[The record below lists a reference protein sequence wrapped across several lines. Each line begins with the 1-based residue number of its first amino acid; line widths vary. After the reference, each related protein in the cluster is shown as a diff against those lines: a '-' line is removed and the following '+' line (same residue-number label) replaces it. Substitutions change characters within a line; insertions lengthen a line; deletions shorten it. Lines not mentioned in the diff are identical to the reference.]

1 MSDESPK
8 ETLESFKNSFSYGSR
23 NDLNFKFLRGL
34 PDDQA
39 AKFFQ
44 ELLWK
49 LANAFDDGDYESLYQ
64 HVYEWQKRGYAG
76 EGKWQYDQGPFT
88 PIQKPISEHKLT
100 LIASSGH
107 FVAGDDPKP
116 FGVENMTQ
124 EEAIVR
130 INDFIKSG
138 PTLSA
143 IPVDTPVEQLRVRHG
158 GYDIRGPLADP
169 NVALPIERLRELVS
183 EGAIGEL
190 APNAYSF
197 VGATSQLKLIKEA
210 GPAWVELLQ
219 VQQVDAAVLIPL

>member
-1 MSDESPK
+1 MSDESPR

-88 PIQKPISEHKLT
+88 PLQKPISEHKLA
-100 LIASSGH
+100 LLASSGH

-130 INDFIKSG
+130 INDFIKSE

-158 GYDIRGPLADP
+158 GYDIRGALADP
-169 NVALPIERLRELVS
+169 NVVLPIERLRELAS

-197 VGATSQLKLIKEA
+197 VGATSQLKLTKEA
-210 GPAWVELLQ
+210 GPAWVEVLQ
-219 VQQVDAAVLIPL
+219 EQQVDAAVLIPL